1 MITNEFIKENI
12 SSINKN
18 KIMLI
23 DLGKNISDSIFTNKH
38 TYQNIKTIISS
49 INSNNNCSIKIN
61 KSEIVKSYFKNNII
75 LEVYNKKIN
84 NYSYIV
90 SSSNTFSHN
99 NLDYKVSII
108 NINNSPNITSNYKYN
123 MIEKSIETIINY
135 NNILDII
142 IKQYTKKDSF
152 CRFII
157 KIKKPIEYD
166 ILINEINYIISL
178 FG

>member
-1 MITNEFIKENI
+1 
-12 SSINKN
+12 
-18 KIMLI
+18 
-23 DLGKNISDSIFTNKH
+23 
-38 TYQNIKTIISS
+38 
-49 INSNNNCSIKIN
+49 
-61 KSEIVKSYFKNNII
+61 
-75 LEVYNKKIN
+75 
-84 NYSYIV
+84 
-90 SSSNTFSHN
+90 
-99 NLDYKVSII
+99 
-108 NINNSPNITSNYKYN
+108 
-123 MIEKSIETIINY
+123 MIETSIETIINY